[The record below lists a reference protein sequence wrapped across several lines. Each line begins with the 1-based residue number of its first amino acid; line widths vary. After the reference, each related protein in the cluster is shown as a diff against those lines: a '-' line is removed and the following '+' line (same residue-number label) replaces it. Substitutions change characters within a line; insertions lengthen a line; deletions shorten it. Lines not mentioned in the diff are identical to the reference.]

1 MSVNDIVWKIKT
13 TAPSFSKFIT
23 ICELKI
29 AISSFSSQIVTI
41 KQILSVMLEDL
52 IIE

>member
-1 MSVNDIVWKIKT
+1 MSVNDIVWKMKT

-29 AISSFSSQIVTI
+29 AISSFSSVSNSYH
-41 KQILSVMLEDL
+41 KADFVSDA
-52 IIE
+52 